1 MKNIFLLIF
10 LILFVISCSQGIW
23 YSNNK
28 YRPKNSNFSV
38 VKTSFKHNSLVDNN
52 YLYMSTKKIVNYD
65 NKIIYNFLGFL
76 KDGRMIAN
84 SAENSN
90 LSLNLDKSN
99 SWETSS
105 LIGHYNTHINNTI
118 TTEIFVPNDGG
129 LYIKRNG
136 LIKKDT
142 IIFEENINFI
152 FKTENRKDTLIK
164 THYRLLN

>member
-1 MKNIFLLIF
+1 
-10 LILFVISCSQGIW
+10 
-23 YSNNK
+23 
-28 YRPKNSNFSV
+28 
-38 VKTSFKHNSLVDNN
+38 
-52 YLYMSTKKIVNYD
+52 MSTKKIVNYD
-65 NKIIYNFLGFL
+65 NKIIYNFLGVL

-105 LIGHYNTHINNTI
+105 LIGHYNTHMNNSI
-118 TTEIFVPNDGG
+118 TTEIFVPNDSG
-129 LYIKRNG
+129 LYIKRKG

-152 FKTENRKDTLIK
+152 FKIENRKDTLIK
-164 THYRLLN
+164 TQYRLLN